1 MPQAPPQTARHPVP
15 FGARTF
21 ILLVTYT
28 VPLPQIDELLDEH
41 RAWLDQHFADG
52 VFLVSG
58 PQVPRVGG
66 AILATAASRHQV
78 EGLVAADPLVL
89 AGAATYQLVEFTPT
103 RGPYAPSVEL
113 DPSDHRVHE
122 NGA

>member
-1 MPQAPPQTARHPVP
+1 MSMITHQTAPRPVP

-28 VPLPQIDELLDEH
+28 VPLSQIDELLEDH

-66 AILATAASRHQV
+66 AILATGSSRHHV
-78 EGLVAADPLVL
+78 EDLVAADPLVL
-89 AGAATYQLVEFTPT
+89 AGAASYQIVEFTPT
-103 RGPYAPSVEL
+103 RGPYAASLPS
-113 DPSDHRVHE
+113 DPSGGRMHE